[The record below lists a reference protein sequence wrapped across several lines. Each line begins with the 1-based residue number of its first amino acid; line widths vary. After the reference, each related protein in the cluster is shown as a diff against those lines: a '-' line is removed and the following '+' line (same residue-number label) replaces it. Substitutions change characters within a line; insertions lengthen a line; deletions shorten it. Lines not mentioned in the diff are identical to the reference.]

1 MKTVRKVIA
10 SEVFLGYKIGM
21 AVFHSPDKTKWRFTL
36 VIREFTEAFTVA
48 DKKPE
53 SYTYVFGSGEKGR
66 TAAERFYQLAF
77 VQEKTLPDLEQAFSV
92 EALSKKFFD
101 QYKEVYQLFTK
112 HVEEPSRLSL
122 FPAENKETQQKLA
135 RDFVKKMMGRIV
147 FLYFLQKKGW
157 MGCETAWNNG
167 DEQFMQHLFES
178 ATPDNNFYSSYLEP
192 LFFDTL
198 NRRRENQNEEC
209 IIAGKSYG
217 KVPFLNGGLFER
229 EDKHPDLLTLDWN
242 IFQRLF
248 EVLNS
253 YNFTIIEDDPD
264 YKEVAV
270 NPEMLGHIFEN
281 LLEDNKDKGAFYT
294 PKEIVQYMCQES
306 LIEYLTTQ
314 IGEKGEYDNEA
325 LSLGV
330 RELVMKQEFTALND
344 LDQRADRYVL
354 EALRTVKVCDPAI
367 GSGAFP
373 MGILHEIFRMVEF
386 LQEDRDIFPAIWGM
400 AEWNPAR
407 VKEEIIQ
414 HSIYG
419 VDIEKG
425 AVDIARLRF
434 WLSIIIDEDEP
445 RPLPNLDY
453 KIVIGNSL
461 LNKFED
467 QVIDIEWD
475 VTGTQVKTETQAF
488 LERRSALLRQ
498 ISKKQETYFGAPSS
512 KRTALAQEIK
522 DLKIDILTNQLEIK
536 IEKDGIREE
545 PKQHNFAKKK
555 DHAKAMLLH
564 LETRKWQDTIA
575 KLSGI
580 RGTDQPFGHFD
591 WELDFPEVLNPIINS
606 DAERRGFDIV
616 IGNPP
621 YIRVESV
628 AHEEVDYFKKV
639 FASATSKFDL
649 SSLFFEKSVKLVKE
663 QGFTCFISTYQ
674 FLYSSSGL
682 GLRTYLSQNAVLK
695 MDIFSSSEQVFDNA
709 ITYTGIFKITKSNTQ
724 SDIEYS
730 SINKSQLKRS
740 QKTHYKRL
748 AVENFVSTKVVFDET
763 GILDKI
769 LAYDEVVLG
778 RELGYAK
785 CGVVTSADDVFL
797 LSESKIFEYGIEKEL
812 LYPILG
818 ANDLKKWA
826 LRAPKE
832 YCLYPY
838 HQVKNK
844 TKLLEIYDL
853 QKNYSNTWQYL
864 LLNEERL
871 RARSQGRKSYKDSM
885 DWYKLNRP
893 REKWIYDSQKIIYP
907 GTTKIAKFAH
917 DRVGEVFRN
926 ARLYAFVLESNEI
939 TMYKYLICI
948 LNSFLGDYMISIKCP
963 PKNNGYFEMSTD
975 FLESFPFII
984 DNFYIPKLN
993 LLYDKALQNIKDI
1006 VALKAIENEIN
1017 KEVTN
1022 LYGLESEFVEKH
1034 LLQTSQK

>member
-1 MKTVRKVIA
+1 MTTPQLQEIFESPFDEPRWRQVIDFVFPEFNFLLEQENLALDTQLRQQNAYHIKEQGNAELSDGERVVLYEVQVTEQVRLDRNVKTVRKVIA

-167 DEQFMQHLFES
+167 DEQFMQHLIES

-198 NRRRENQNEEC
+198 NQRRENQNEEC
-209 IIAGKSYG
+209 IIAGNSYG

-229 EDKHPDLLTLDWN
+229 EDRHPDLLTLDWS

-270 NPEMLGHIFEN
+270 DPEMLGHIFEN

-314 IGEKGEYDNEA
+314 IGEKGEYDNET
-325 LSLGV
+325 LSLAV

-386 LQEDRDIFPAIWGM
+386 LQEDRDIFPAIWEM
-400 AEWNPAR
+400 EEWNPAR

-445 RPLPNLDY
+445 RPLPNLD
-453 KIVIGNSL
+453 L
-461 LNKFED
+461 
-467 QVIDIEWD
+467 
-475 VTGTQVKTETQAF
+475 
-488 LERRSALLRQ
+488 
-498 ISKKQETYFGAPSS
+498 
-512 KRTALAQEIK
+512 
-522 DLKIDILTNQLEIK
+522 
-536 IEKDGIREE
+536 
-545 PKQHNFAKKK
+545 
-555 DHAKAMLLH
+555 
-564 LETRKWQDTIA
+564 
-575 KLSGI
+575 
-580 RGTDQPFGHFD
+580 
-591 WELDFPEVLNPIINS
+591 
-606 DAERRGFDIV
+606 
-616 IGNPP
+616 
-621 YIRVESV
+621 
-628 AHEEVDYFKKV
+628 
-639 FASATSKFDL
+639 
-649 SSLFFEKSVKLVKE
+649 
-663 QGFTCFISTYQ
+663 
-674 FLYSSSGL
+674 
-682 GLRTYLSQNAVLK
+682 
-695 MDIFSSSEQVFDNA
+695 
-709 ITYTGIFKITKSNTQ
+709 
-724 SDIEYS
+724 
-730 SINKSQLKRS
+730 
-740 QKTHYKRL
+740 
-748 AVENFVSTKVVFDET
+748 
-763 GILDKI
+763 
-769 LAYDEVVLG
+769 
-778 RELGYAK
+778 
-785 CGVVTSADDVFL
+785 
-797 LSESKIFEYGIEKEL
+797 
-812 LYPILG
+812 
-818 ANDLKKWA
+818 
-826 LRAPKE
+826 
-832 YCLYPY
+832 
-838 HQVKNK
+838 
-844 TKLLEIYDL
+844 
-853 QKNYSNTWQYL
+853 
-864 LLNEERL
+864 
-871 RARSQGRKSYKDSM
+871 
-885 DWYKLNRP
+885 
-893 REKWIYDSQKIIYP
+893 
-907 GTTKIAKFAH
+907 
-917 DRVGEVFRN
+917 
-926 ARLYAFVLESNEI
+926 
-939 TMYKYLICI
+939 
-948 LNSFLGDYMISIKCP
+948 
-963 PKNNGYFEMSTD
+963 
-975 FLESFPFII
+975 
-984 DNFYIPKLN
+984 
-993 LLYDKALQNIKDI
+993 
-1006 VALKAIENEIN
+1006 
-1017 KEVTN
+1017 
-1022 LYGLESEFVEKH
+1022 
-1034 LLQTSQK
+1034 